1 MDERTEVTS
10 SQYLT
15 FIVRD
20 EDFGVEIYKVREV
33 LDLTKF
39 TRVPRMPE
47 YLSGVINL
55 RGNVVPIV
63 DLGLR
68 LGMEPIEKTV
78 NTCIMI
84 MEINVEGEGAPV
96 HIGVLSDAVQEVV
109 DLSLDN
115 IEAVPKMGT
124 KLNTEF
130 IKGMG
135 RQGEKFIILL
145 DIDRLLSSE
154 NERADNSGGAAAME
168 AGGETAAVAA

>member
-1 MDERTEVTS
+1 MDERAEVTS

-20 EDFGVEIYKVREV
+20 EDFAVEIYKVREV
-33 LDLTKF
+33 VDFTKF

-55 RGNVVPIV
+55 RGNVVPII

-68 LGMEPIEKTV
+68 LGMAPIEKTV

-84 MEINVEGEGAPV
+84 MEISVDGEGMPV

-109 DLSLDN
+109 DLTPDK

-124 KLNTEF
+124 KLNTDF

-154 NERADNSGGAAAME
+154 NERKGTPGPATASEHPGPAAA
-168 AGGETAAVAA
+168 AA

>member
-1 MDERTEVTS
+1 MNERAEVTG

-20 EDFGVEIYKVREV
+20 ENFGVEIYKVREV

-39 TRVPRMPE
+39 TRVPRMPA

-68 LGMEPIEKTV
+68 LGMAPIAQTV

-84 MEINVEGEGAPV
+84 MEINVEGESTPV
-96 HIGVLSDAVQEVV
+96 QIGVLSDAVQEVV
-109 DLSLDN
+109 DLAPDH

-124 KLNTEF
+124 RLNPEF

-145 DIDRLLSSE
+145 EIDRLLSSE
-154 NERADNSGGAAAME
+154 REREQDE
-168 AGGETAAVAA
+168 